1 MRAEKIPLCDVEN
14 KMSNNQSSYWP
25 IIKVSGLKVRPRCRP
40 GQSNN
45 VYYGNR
51 GRQTTGQGR
60 QVSIIQSSGAKVQDG
75 RQAQGQGQAE
85 WSGRQVQ
92 RQDRQGSK
100 PGGREK

>member
-14 KMSNNQSSYWP
+14 KVSNNQSSYWP
-25 IIKVSGLKVRPRCRP
+25 IIKVSGLKVRPRCRL

-75 RQAQGQGQAE
+75 RQAQGQGQARVNTRRARKIE
-85 WSGRQVQ
+85 SG
-92 RQDRQGSK
+92 
-100 PGGREK
+100 EKQ